1 MAKKVKNADGTTN
14 WFGDKQ
20 SLNWIQ
26 RTINN
31 IGNGFSSALAKYT
44 GSELTAADR
53 EANAFNAA
61 EAEKARQHDIFM
73 AENKYAMETQSM
85 VDAGINPA
93 LVYGGGNLVST
104 HATGA
109 AASSVNPDSSSNLGD
124 LAQMFMSIARL
135 PQELKNLKKQN
146 DLLESEADK
155 NAAEAKLAEQNAELA
170 GTTINLNEIRIEIEE
185 QTKQDNI
192 EAARLRN
199 DLTRAERKKIEAQLD
214 EIDANISLRIKEAA
228 TEEERKYLVMAQT
241 ALARANADEVAT
253 LMPFR
258 QSLLQAQTAE
268 AQAGALLAEVNKMK
282 ELKLINE
289 GYYDSII
296 DEAFSKAEQSQMQ
309 SELLAIKEALRT
321 GTYFTIDEN
330 DTKMKQAFDKFRNKL
345 FMAITTFN
353 DNMNPIAGSNFGYIG
368 GAQTNS
374 QSQSTQQGTKVVENI
389 K

>member
-1 MAKKVKNADGTTN
+1 MAKKVQNADGSYN

-53 EANAFNAA
+53 EANAFSAE

-85 VDAGINPA
+85 VDAGLNPA
-93 LVYGGGNLVST
+93 MVYGGGNLVST

-109 AASSVNPDSSSNLGD
+109 AAQSVSPDHSANLGD

-146 DLLESEADK
+146 DLLDSEAEKNRADADLAEK
-155 NAAEAKLAEQNAELA
+155 NAGVAQ
-170 GTTINLNEIRIEIEE
+170 TTIDLNKIRLEIEE

-199 DLTRAERKKIEAQLD
+199 DLTRGERKKIDAQLD
-214 EIDANISLRIKEAA
+214 EIDANIQVKIKEAA
-228 TEEERKYLVMAQT
+228 TEEERKYLVMAQA

-258 QSLLQAQTAE
+258 QRLLQAQTAE
-268 AQAGALLAEVNKMK
+268 ASAAALLAETNKMK

-296 DEAFSKAEQSQMQ
+296 NEAFSKAEQAQMQ

-321 GTYFTIDEN
+321 GQYFTIDEN
-330 DTKMKQAFDKFRNKL
+330 DPKMKQAFDKFRNKL
-345 FMAITTFN
+345 FMAVTTFN
-353 DNMNPIAGSNFGYIG
+353 DNMNPIANSSFGYIG

-374 QSQSTQQGTKVVENI
+374 QSQSTQQGAKVVEYI